1 MNDAMLVCSEM
12 KHVLF
17 AFLQQVNN
25 ILLQN
30 ISFNRISKYMDA
42 IFYSFLSF
50 SKSIVNE
57 IKNIIEYI
65 WQSYWMKCYSEFSE
79 D

>member
-42 IFYSFLSF
+42 NDLRYLLFFF
-50 SKSIVNE
+50 D
-57 IKNIIEYI
+57 
-65 WQSYWMKCYSEFSE
+65 F
-79 D
+79 